1 MNEMNGIKKM
11 NRIKGIMAGLCL
23 AWSSGVWAQEQQ
35 WSLEECI
42 GYAIKHNPQ
51 HAKQEAQNEVY
62 RINRREAIGGF
73 FPSLNA
79 GTGVSMN
86 FGRGVDPETNT
97 YISNNTFSNAYEI
110 YSSLTLFDGLAQV
123 YRAKMTNIYR
133 LMGYDELQ
141 ALKDKTRLEVME
153 LFFNALYYKGSVR
166 LAEQQLDESVR
177 NLKKFRRME
186 ELGLT
191 SVPDLAEI
199 EAKEAE
205 DRFLLT
211 RQTNLYHLECI
222 RLKEKMNLP
231 VEEAFSVADYQ
242 PAMLIRTEA
251 DSAQAIYQTAITTL
265 PALQASARS
274 LAATEMEYRIARSRL
289 YPTLSLSAGF
299 STGFS
304 RMIDGSPYMPF
315 WEQLKIREGTYLG
328 VNLSIPLFNG
338 LSRMSE
344 VQRSRQRTLIAQRQ
358 HEETLRQAYSEIEQA
373 IADVNGLADEYR
385 HAQQRTHAMHSAHLL
400 NLRKYEE
407 GLIDAIALSTSS
419 NRLLTSRIEEL
430 YTQLKYQLKF
440 NLLNYYKN
448 IR

>member
-1 MNEMNGIKKM
+1 M
-11 NRIKGIMAGLCL
+11 KGIMAGLCL
-23 AWSSGVWAQEQQ
+23 VWTWGLWAQEKQ

-42 GYAIKHNPQ
+42 GYAIEHNPQ

-110 YSSLTLFDGLAQV
+110 YSSLTLFDGFAQV
-123 YRAKMTNIYR
+123 YRAKMTKIYR
-133 LMGYDELQ
+133 LMGYEELQ
-141 ALKDKTRLEVME
+141 ALKDKTRFEVME
-153 LFFNALYYKGSVR
+153 LFFNVLYYKGSVR

-231 VEEAFSVADYQ
+231 IEEAFTIADYE
-242 PAMLIRTEA
+242 PTPLIRAEA
-251 DSAQAIYQTAITTL
+251 DTALTIYQTALATL
-265 PALQASARS
+265 PTVQASARS
-274 LAATEMEYRIARSRL
+274 LSAIEMEYRIARSRL

-304 RMIDGSPYMPF
+304 RMMDGSPYMSF
-315 WEQLKIREGTYLG
+315 WEQLKMREGTYVG
-328 VNLSIPLFNG
+328 ANLSIPLFNG
-338 LSRMSE
+338 LSRTSE
-344 VQRSRQRTLIAQRQ
+344 VQRSRQRILIARHQ
-358 HEETLRQAYSEIEQA
+358 HEETLRQVYSEIEQA
-373 IADVNGLADEYR
+373 VTDVNGLADEYR
-385 HAQQRTHAMHSAHLL
+385 HAQQRTLAMQSAHRM

-407 GLIDAIALSTSS
+407 GLIDAIALTTSS
-419 NRLLTSRIEEL
+419 NRLLTSRVEEL
-430 YTQLKYQLKF
+430 YTRLKYQLKF
-440 NLLNYYKN
+440 NLLNYYKEF
-448 IR
+448 R